1 MIDKDSLSS
10 HIFLGLIFTVVSVS
24 LILIAWYVIDI
35 LLLSFAAI
43 LFAIFI
49 RTLSDLFKSWKYMPD
64 TVAVTL
70 SLAILGIITLTIV
83 ALIAPVVSDQI
94 DQIVRKIPAA
104 WEKLKEDLLY
114 YWDLDSLASLYKEVS
129 FQELFPQGK
138 NIVIQAAS
146 LFSTTF
152 GFLGSTVVFL
162 FLGIF
167 FAYDP
172 EVYMRGVVR
181 LFPKEKHIKVY
192 ENLSAVG
199 DILRW
204 WLLGKLL
211 SMAIIGVM
219 TSLGLFVLGIPMS
232 FTLGLFA
239 ALLTFIPNFGPILSA
254 IPAILIA
261 VTQGPMH
268 AVYVVILYSVIQGIE
283 GNIITPIIQNRTMS
297 LPPAT
302 TIIAQLM
309 MAVLTGFLG
318 LILATP
324 LLAALSVLIDR
335 VYIEGMISN
344 ETSESLEKI

>member
-1 MIDKDSLSS
+1 MIEKESLSS
-10 HIFLGLIFTVVSVS
+10 HIFVGLIFTVISIS

-49 RTLSDLFKSWKYMPD
+49 RTFSDLFKSWKYMPD
-64 TVAVTL
+64 SVAVTL
-70 SLAILGIITLTIV
+70 ALSILGVISLAII
-83 ALIAPVVSDQI
+83 ALIAPVVVDQVDQI
-94 DQIVRKIPAA
+94 IRKVPSA
-104 WEKLKEDLLY
+104 WEKLKGDVLY
-114 YWDLDSLASLYKEVS
+114 YWDLDSLASLYKEVNL
-129 FQELFPQGK
+129 QELFPQGK

-152 GFLGSTVVFL
+152 GFLGSSIVFL

-172 EVYMRGVVR
+172 EVYMRGFVR
-181 LFPKEKHIKVY
+181 LFPKDKHLKVY
-192 ENLSAVG
+192 ENLDAVG

-211 SMAIIGVM
+211 SMAIIGMM
-219 TSLGLFVLGIPMS
+219 TSLGLFALGIPLS
-232 FTLGLFA
+232 FTLGLLA
-239 ALLTFIPNFGPILSA
+239 ALFTFIPNFGPILAA

-261 VTQGPMH
+261 VTQGPMQ
-268 AVYVVILYSVIQGIE
+268 AVYVIILYCVIQGIE

-335 VYIEGMISN
+335 IYVDELVSQ
-344 ETSESLEKI
+344 EASTEKL